1 MQHFILLCLMPVL
14 LHRAFVSHRRLVPRP
29 SLRAQ
34 LDWRGEPEERFGDLG
49 EEEPGEGPQPSRCKI
64 FLGYTSNM
72 ISSGLRGAI
81 RYLVKHSL
89 VQCIVTTAGG
99 IEEDFIKCLAPT
111 YMGDFALKGAE
122 LRKKGLNRIGNLIV
136 PNQNYC
142 KFEDWMEPV
151 LDRMLEEQ
159 KTKASPAGRFQLWS
173 LSRCM
178 TAFVCRELC
187 GALRR

>member
-1 MQHFILLCLMPVL
+1 MPQIEW
-14 LHRAFVSHRRLVPRP
+14 RL
-29 SLRAQ
+29 S
-34 LDWRGEPEERFGDLG
+34 DEPIKEN
-49 EEEPGEGPQPSRCKI
+49 EEEHWKDPEVRKKTKCTI
-64 FLGYTSNM
+64 FFSYTSNL
-72 ISSGLRGAI
+72 ISSGLRETI
-81 RYLVKHSL
+81 RFL
-89 VQCIVTTAGG
+89 VQNKMVDVICTTAGG

-159 KTKASPAGRFQLWS
+159 KTKASPS
-173 LSRCM
+173 
-178 TAFVCRELC
+178 
-187 GALRR
+187 